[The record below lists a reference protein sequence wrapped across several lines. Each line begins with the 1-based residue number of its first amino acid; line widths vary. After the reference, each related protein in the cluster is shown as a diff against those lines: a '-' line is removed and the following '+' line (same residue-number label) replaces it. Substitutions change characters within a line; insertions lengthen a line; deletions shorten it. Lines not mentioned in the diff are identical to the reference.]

1 MIKTNQKNNHE
12 LSNPLLTK
20 DDGLFEKLEEKKQ
33 PKKAPESIFSR
44 DVNDLSERV
53 YD

>member
-12 LSNPLLTK
+12 LSNPFLTK
-20 DDGLFEKLEEKKQ
+20 DDGQFEKLGEKRR
-33 PKKAPESIFSR
+33 PKKASESIFSR